1 MTSLKNIIYNF
12 KPVDEID
19 EVIKESL
26 QILSDFSDLKI
37 TFLEKE
43 IEKNLISGVFT
54 NSNFKVPVSN
64 VIIKKS
70 EQLTK
75 ILENEDTFIDNILI
89 SLREIFKCNKDM
101 TDILINK
108 ITAELIQNIKEDNKE
123 TIISL
128 IVPEGFNIIRYD
140 LAFYNKSLNSKK
152 MREKVQN
159 NFSYIVVKS
168 LINTRK
174 LIFSDFFS
182 LYLTLLKEYFGEDN
196 EKIKNNLAEIRDIY
210 SISLSE

>member
-19 EVIKESL
+19 EAIKESL

-37 TFLEKE
+37 MALEKE

-75 ILENEDTFIDNILI
+75 TLENEDTFIDNILI
-89 SLREIFKCNKDM
+89 SLKEIFKFNKDM
-101 TDILINK
+101 ADILITK
-108 ITAELIQNIKEDNKE
+108 ITGELIQNIKEDNKE
-123 TIISL
+123 TIFSL

-152 MREKVQN
+152 IREKIQN

>member
-1 MTSLKNIIYNF
+1 MA
-12 KPVDEID
+12 
-19 EVIKESL
+19 
-26 QILSDFSDLKI
+26 
-37 TFLEKE
+37 
-43 IEKNLISGVFT
+43 
-54 NSNFKVPVSN
+54 
-64 VIIKKS
+64 
-70 EQLTK
+70 
-75 ILENEDTFIDNILI
+75 
-89 SLREIFKCNKDM
+89 
-101 TDILINK
+101 DILINK
-108 ITAELIQNIKEDNKE
+108 ITGELIQNIKEDNKE
-123 TIISL
+123 TIFSL

-152 MREKVQN
+152 IREKIQN